1 MSVAVPILL
10 PMDDFLVKRQDMW
23 KRSLRFIL
31 RMTSGVV
38 YSVVMH
44 ILIITAFTLLTF
56 QIFYTRGGFD
66 VVLFFNVIGP
76 SVLYLVFGL
85 LEIAVRASFK
95 DQMCVTFF
103 GHISHMVGSM
113 FLLTTRDNRM
123 RLSVQSPSCYN
134 WSNPEEA
141 REKLE
146 GEFSRATIEVAPIS
160 FNGGAVQIGSPT
172 GHTTHEMR
180 QRLRGHTK
188 PTVRAMEQ
196 GKWSAGGVMTPRKQA
211 TQIGKRELRLN
222 AGDAFTAGCP
232 QNPSK
237 TAEEKLY
244 NNLGTTQKRR
254 PTGVRHDEAEA
265 VTAATRRAFQ
275 RDSDLGSDPDP
286 SAIGD

>member
-1 MSVAVPILL
+1 MPSFSSNFRTGACTTVSKSLPSVLLLLSVAVPILL

-38 YSVVMH
+38 YSIVMH

-66 VVLFFNVIGP
+66 VVLFFHVIGP

-123 RLSVQSPSCYN
+123 RLSVRSASCYN

-141 REKLE
+141 RESLKESSVEQSSKWLQ
-146 GEFSRATIEVAPIS
+146 SASTEV
-160 FNGGAVQIGSPT
+160 
-172 GHTTHEMR
+172 
-180 QRLRGHTK
+180 
-188 PTVRAMEQ
+188 EQ

-232 QNPSK
+232 QNPK
-237 TAEEKLY
+237 ENIY

-254 PTGVRHDEAEA
+254 LTGVRHDEAQMQNFIL
-265 VTAATRRAFQ
+265 T
-275 RDSDLGSDPDP
+275 
-286 SAIGD
+286 

>member
-103 GHISHMVGSM
+103 GHISHM
-113 FLLTTRDNRM
+113 
-123 RLSVQSPSCYN
+123 
-134 WSNPEEA
+134 
-141 REKLE
+141 
-146 GEFSRATIEVAPIS
+146 
-160 FNGGAVQIGSPT
+160 AVQIGSPT

-232 QNPSK
+232 QNPK
-237 TAEEKLY
+237 EKLY

-286 SAIGD
+286 SAIVCFDGETHLTQTHEQGGETRGGGEGLRRHA

>member
-1 MSVAVPILL
+1 MPSFSSNFRTGACTTVSKSLPSVLLLLSVAVPILL

-38 YSVVMH
+38 YSIVMH

-66 VVLFFNVIGP
+66 VVLFFHVIGP

-103 GHISHMVGSM
+103 GHISHM
-113 FLLTTRDNRM
+113 
-123 RLSVQSPSCYN
+123 
-134 WSNPEEA
+134 
-141 REKLE
+141 
-146 GEFSRATIEVAPIS
+146 
-160 FNGGAVQIGSPT
+160 AVQIGSRT
-172 GHTTHEMR
+172 GHATHEMR

-188 PTVRAMEQ
+188 PTVGAREQ
-196 GKWSAGGVMTPRKQA
+196 GKWSAGGVMTPRKQV
-211 TQIGKRELRLN
+211 TQIGKRELCLN

-232 QNPSK
+232 QNPK
-237 TAEEKLY
+237 ENIY

-254 PTGVRHDEAEA
+254 LTGVRHDEAQMQNFIL
-265 VTAATRRAFQ
+265 T
-275 RDSDLGSDPDP
+275 
-286 SAIGD
+286 